1 MIEEKLNNILHNLFD
16 YGVEILLVLL
26 FSFLLICFLIGLLFL
41 IKFLLR
47 KLNIKNKKIQGWLIL
62 LINLIT
68 FNFLKRISKDEE
80 LNKVNMLLYDAL
92 DEKLHQKDENYLQ
105 TKEKLITDRIQIPDS
120 PLRKEEGDSHV

>member
-16 YGVEILLVLL
+16 YGIEILLVLL

>member
-16 YGVEILLVLL
+16 YGIEIILVLL
-26 FSFLLICFLIGLLFL
+26 FSVLLISLLIGLLFL
-41 IKFLLR
+41 IQFLLR
-47 KLNIKNKKIQGWLIL
+47 KFNIKNKKIQGWLIL
-62 LINLIT
+62 LLNLVT

-92 DEKLHQKDENYLQ
+92 DEKLNQKDENYLK

-120 PLRKEEGDSHV
+120 PLRKEEGEPHV

>member
-1 MIEEKLNNILHNLFD
+1 M
-16 YGVEILLVLL
+16 
-26 FSFLLICFLIGLLFL
+26 
-41 IKFLLR
+41 
-47 KLNIKNKKIQGWLIL
+47 IL

>member
-16 YGVEILLVLL
+16 YGIEIILVLL
-26 FSFLLICFLIGLLFL
+26 FSVLLISLLIGLLFL
-41 IKFLLR
+41 IQFLLR
-47 KLNIKNKKIQGWLIL
+47 KFNIKNKKIQGWLIL
-62 LINLIT
+62 LVNLVT

-92 DEKLHQKDENYLQ
+92 DEKLNQKDENYLK

-120 PLRKEEGDSHV
+120 PLRKEEGEPHV